1 MNKVLMS
8 IAVSVLSFTSVSY
21 GSDDVL
27 STPTIS
33 GSTVNSTPPADLTS
47 VRSSQAEAQMR
58 GRYQKFTI
66 TESTT
71 RDDLISRLICV
82 ENEVI
87 SIQENVIVYLKD
99 LACILTTDATLP
111 VKPHS
116 EHVKSNLIKLV
127 KLVKSLQSGEDRV
140 ILLEAE
146 NRELAESLKSC
157 EDRVTLLETKNRELE
172 KTLRQ
177 WKHGVIVSVV
187 VLAFIYQNVLNYGHV
202 WLSFFINS
210 WNFLVTK

>member
-1 MNKVLMS
+1 MSMNKVLMS
-8 IAVSVLSFTSVSY
+8 IAVSMLSYTSVSY

-58 GRYQKFTI
+58 GRYQKYTI

-71 RDDLISRLICV
+71 RDDLISRLTCV
-82 ENEVI
+82 ENEVT

-99 LACILTTDATLP
+99 LARILTTDPTLP

-127 KLVKSLQSGEDRV
+127 KSCEDRV
-140 ILLEAE
+140 ILSEAE
-146 NRELAESLKSC
+146 NRELAESLKSS